1 MEAPKTYD
9 EFITMLERFK
19 NEIPECVVP
28 MTVILWDI
36 DPLDWKVQDT
46 RQIVDHVVKRVQDGN
61 IILLH
66 DSYETS
72 VEAALE
78 IIDTLSANGYNFVTA
93 DELVIE

>member
-1 MEAPKTYD
+1 M
-9 EFITMLERFK
+9 
-19 NEIPECVVP
+19 VP
-28 MTVILWDI
+28 MTVVLWDI

-78 IIDTLSANGYNFVTA
+78 IIDTLSTNGYNFVTA

>member
-1 MEAPKTYD
+1 M
-9 EFITMLERFK
+9 
-19 NEIPECVVP
+19 
-28 MTVILWDI
+28 
-36 DPLDWKVQDT
+36 QDT

-72 VEAALE
+72 VKAALE

>member
-1 MEAPKTYD
+1 M
-9 EFITMLERFK
+9 
-19 NEIPECVVP
+19 CGP
-28 MTVILWDI
+28 MTVVLWDI

-46 RQIVDHVVKRVQDGN
+46 RQIVEHVVKRVQDGS